1 MVTTSDHEEKRK
13 IVEKEL
19 KMDNSDAF
27 WLAFLRS
34 YAWLMEGIV
43 PVGVSHHLSLSINNS
58 EGASDRTYRPN
69 RA

>member
-43 PVGVSHHLSLSINNS
+43 PVGVSHCYSVPC
-58 EGASDRTYRPN
+58 R
-69 RA
+69 